1 MSPNQ
6 RRRHKPWNGRCNT
19 LGKLFVINI
28 MTLTVRLPETIESQL
43 ARFCETMGLSK
54 SQVVQT
60 ALKEWFAKPT
70 PSSNHPLLAF
80 AQAAAQAA
88 PSADWAGPYSKEN
101 LRARVLAGAGAHRAC
116 EPAAT
121 YLLPKKKP
129 VSRRKS
135 PVKLA
140 DADSSTQNNSNQLIS
155 NKASGGIILVAA
167 KLDSCSGD
175 AP

>member
-1 MSPNQ
+1 
-6 RRRHKPWNGRCNT
+6 
-19 LGKLFVINI
+19 

-101 LRARVLAGAGAHRAC
+101 LRARVLAHAAAHRAC
-116 EPAAT
+116 EPEVA
-121 YLLPKKKP
+121 YKLPKKKP
-129 VSRRKS
+129 ASRSKS
-135 PVKLA
+135 SVKLA
-140 DADSSTQNNSNQLIS
+140 KADGATQNNSSLPSSDQ
-155 NKASGGIILVAA
+155 ATDGIGLTNA
-167 KLDSCSGD
+167 KLDAVSGN